1 MARQACCEKN
11 LPEVSPSAGLLETA
25 AKCLLKPLLIYSVE
39 VAAVYWSNYKQ
50 HHTVKVLIGVTPN
63 GAVSY
68 ISDVYG
74 GRASDIFIVQDCSFL
89 NCRQHNDEVMAD
101 RGFKNKDMLAFH
113 QCTLSTPPSRHSNLK
128 MTAKGVKGT
137 SKIANV
143 RIYIEQAIKR
153 IN

>member
-1 MARQACCEKN
+1 M
-11 LPEVSPSAGLLETA
+11 SPSAGLLETA

-50 HHTVKVLIGVTPN
+50 HHTVKVLIGAN

-74 GRASDIFIVQDCSFL
+74 GRTSDIFIVQDCGFL

-101 RGFKNKDMLAFH
+101 RGFKIQDMLAFH
-113 QCTLSTPPSRHSNLK
+113 QCTLFTPPSKYSNLQ

-143 RIYIEQAIKR
+143 RIYVEQAIKR

>member
-1 MARQACCEKN
+1 M
-11 LPEVSPSAGLLETA
+11 SPSAGLLETA
-25 AKCLLKPLLIYSVE
+25 PKCLLKPLLIYSVE
-39 VAAVYWSNYKQ
+39 VAAMYWSNYKQ

-74 GRASDIFIVQDCSFL
+74 GRESDIFIVQDCGFL

-101 RGFKNKDMLAFH
+101 RGFKIQDMLPFH
-113 QCTLSTPPSRHSNLK
+113 QCTLSTPPSKHSNLQ
-128 MTAKGVKGT
+128 MTAKDVKGT

-143 RIYIEQAIKR
+143 RIYVEQAIKR